1 VGDHPPGETS
11 AEVIARVRRN
21 APAVVDAE
29 FRRRAG
35 LSWLEYAIL
44 IVLSA
49 EHDHGVTVPQLAIR
63 LRVSSQTAR
72 RLTRNLLVRGDLLP
86 TGAGGL
92 LTVSGDL
99 TFITGATFVGLQGC
113 ELRVRGSGRSDL
125 RTKSRVVG
133 SDLEAYVRTVSGPE
147 RCRSC
152 MPPGAGPVVLA
163 DAVAG

>member
-1 VGDHPPGETS
+1 MIS
-11 AEVIARVRRN
+11 ARVDMSIPPD
-21 APAVVDAE
+21 PA
-29 FRRRAG
+29 
-35 LSWLEYAIL
+35 
-44 IVLSA
+44 
-49 EHDHGVTVPQLAIR
+49 
-63 LRVSSQTAR
+63 TAHR
-72 RLTRNLLVRGDLLP
+72 I
-86 TGAGGL
+86 AHYH
-92 LTVSGDL
+92 L

-152 MPPGAGPVVLA
+152 IPPGAGPVVLA

>member
-1 VGDHPPGETS
+1 VRDSDPVGDHPPGETS

-63 LRVSSQTAR
+63 LRISSQTAR

-92 LTVSGDL
+92 LTVSGDGRARALVASEHYLQVVREQIATPL
-99 TFITGATFVGLQGC
+99 TEVGIGLHAAIAVITAHDPYIPC
-113 ELRVRGSGRSDL
+113 SGR
-125 RTKSRVVG
+125 
-133 SDLEAYVRTVSGPE
+133 
-147 RCRSC
+147 
-152 MPPGAGPVVLA
+152 PPFNRRGHT
-163 DAVAG
+163 